1 MGKIGI
7 IISREYNERV
17 RKKSFI
23 ITTLLMPILI
33 LGLMAA
39 PTLMM
44 LFGGSEQKD
53 VLVIDKSG
61 IVAEQLQSNDEIRYI
76 VEQDATLDECLK
88 REELFGVLWI
98 GEDFIQNNS
107 LCKLYAN
114 SSTSITLEE
123 SIASQLEK
131 IVEAERI
138 KSEGIEELDEIIRR
152 IEANV
157 SMTTIRNDLGEE
169 SFSSGIS
176 YALGFGFGMLLY
188 MFILIY
194 GSMVMTSVVE
204 EKGSRVLDVMV
215 SSVKPF
221 QLLLGKILGVA
232 AVAATQVIIWGIL
245 VVGVG
250 SAVLP
255 ELIPEQTMQSV
266 EAVQS
271 GAMTADQAGVDA
283 DMVSAIAV
291 ATDLGSLLMM
301 FVYLLLFL
309 VGGFLFYASLFA
321 AVGSAVDSVQD
332 TQQLQ
337 TPITLPIILAV
348 ILAMSVFN
356 DPNSSLAF
364 WGSIIPFTSPVVMMA
379 RIPFEIPTW
388 EIITSLVV
396 LYISTVCMVWVAGK
410 IYRIGVFMHGK
421 KPSLRELLRWIRSN

>member
-44 LFGGSEQKD
+44 FYGGSEQKD

-76 VEQDATLDECLK
+76 VEQDATLDESLK

>member
-337 TPITLPIILAV
+337 TPITLPIILAI

-421 KPSLRELLRWIRSN
+421 KPSLRELLRWIKSN

>member
-1 MGKIGI
+1 
-7 IISREYNERV
+7 
-17 RKKSFI
+17 
-23 ITTLLMPILI
+23 MPILI

-44 LFGGSEQKD
+44 FYGGSEQKD

-152 IEANV
+152 IEANI